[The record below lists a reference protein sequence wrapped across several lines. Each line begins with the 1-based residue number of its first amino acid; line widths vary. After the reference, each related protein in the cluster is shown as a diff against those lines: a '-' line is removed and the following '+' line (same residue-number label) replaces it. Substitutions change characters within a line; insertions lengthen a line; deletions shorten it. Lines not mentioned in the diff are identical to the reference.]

1 MEEEK
6 QEKQEQKEQ
15 EWCKITTQ
23 KIEEQIKNLNEEGI
37 QPNNI
42 KYLSE
47 LVDVHKDLANEI
59 YWKEKIDMYRESG
72 NYGNYGE
79 YSEGGSYG
87 RRGVPGSG
95 RGRYNEGSYNEGG
108 YSEGGS
114 YGRRGVKGT
123 GRGRYRGEEMM
134 DEMMYHYGNYSE
146 GREQYGA
153 DQETMKSFKYML
165 KSFKDYYKH
174 LKQEASSQQEVKMLE
189 DVAREISE
197 M

>member
-1 MEEEK
+1 MEEKEK
-6 QEKQEQKEQ
+6 KDFCENLKEQ
-15 EWCKITTQ
+15 TEKAINSILENG
-23 KIEEQIKNLNEEGI
+23 IEMNNVDALYKLVDIHKDVANEE
-37 QPNNI
+37 
-42 KYLSE
+42 
-47 LVDVHKDLANEI
+47 
-59 YWKEKIDMYRESG
+59 YWKYIKEEKDMRYSNYGRGQYGDDVEQYG

-79 YSEGGSYG
+79 YSE
-87 RRGVPGSG
+87 
-95 RGRYNEGSYNEGG
+95 
-108 YSEGGS
+108 GS

-123 GRGRYRGEEMM
+123 GRGRYRGGRGSGRYRGEEMM
-134 DEMMYHYGNYSE
+134 DEMMYHYGNYNE

-153 DQETMKSFKYML
+153 DDETMKSFKYML

>member
-6 QEKQEQKEQ
+6 KQTEEKNVLEKVTEEVDKSIKRIMEQGVQTNNIDFLYKMIDVKKDITEIEKEEQ
-15 EWCKITTQ
+15 EM
-23 KIEEQIKNLNEEGI
+23 
-37 QPNNI
+37 
-42 KYLSE
+42 
-47 LVDVHKDLANEI
+47 
-59 YWKEKIDMYRESG
+59 MYS
-72 NYGNYGE
+72 NYGNYDNYGE
-79 YSEGGSYG
+79 YDRSYG
-87 RRGVPGSG
+87 GGRRRDS
-95 RGRYNEGSYNEGG
+95 RGRYM
-108 YSEGGS
+108 EGGS

-134 DEMMYHYGNYSE
+134 EDMMYHYGNYNE

-153 DQETMKSFKYML
+153 DEETMKSFKYML

-174 LKQEASSQQEVKMLE
+174 LKEEASSQQEVKMLE

>member
-6 QEKQEQKEQ
+6 KQETNVIEKVTEEVDKSITRIMQQGVQTNNVDFLYKMIDIKKDIAEIKKEEQ
-15 EWCKITTQ
+15 EM
-23 KIEEQIKNLNEEGI
+23 
-37 QPNNI
+37 
-42 KYLSE
+42 
-47 LVDVHKDLANEI
+47 
-59 YWKEKIDMYRESG
+59 MYG
-72 NYGNYGE
+72 NYVNYGRDSYGE
-79 YSEGGSYG
+79 YSEGSYNGG
-87 RRGVPGSG
+87 RRRDS
-95 RGRYNEGSYNEGG
+95 RGRYM
-108 YSEGGS
+108 EGGS

-134 DEMMYHYGNYSE
+134 DEMAYHYGNYNE

-153 DQETMKSFKYML
+153 DDETMKSFKYML

-174 LKQEASSQQEVKMLE
+174 LKDEASSQQEVKMLE